1 MDTGSRHLVLLCIW
15 KWVPRGEEEARFLE
29 RLPPV
34 YPFPLDPLGTWEL
47 KSCCCSWR
55 PSRRSQQRTVLSR
68 PPVQSRVP

>member
-1 MDTGSRHLVLLCIW
+1 MDIETRRLVLSGI
-15 KWVPRGEEEARFLE
+15 WVPRGREREAGFLE
-29 RLPPV
+29 FVSHFCQTPC
-34 YPFPLDPLGTWEL
+34 GTWEL